1 MLGGGPPLADARGFK
16 QWHAAFRLIER
27 GAQTTLVDAATLG
40 LADRV
45 EEYFA
50 ATTPPTPDEVT
61 RAFWGACHGGRNQVA
76 EHLLDCGADLNWV
89 PPWENVTPLDAA
101 ARENANELV
110 RWLRARGARSAT
122 EVTQ

>member
-1 MLGGGPPLADARGFK
+1 MRRSASSS
-16 QWHAAFRLIER
+16 AAP
-27 GAQTTLVDAATLG
+27 TTLVDAATLG

-89 PPWENVTPLDAA
+89 PRWENVTPLDAA